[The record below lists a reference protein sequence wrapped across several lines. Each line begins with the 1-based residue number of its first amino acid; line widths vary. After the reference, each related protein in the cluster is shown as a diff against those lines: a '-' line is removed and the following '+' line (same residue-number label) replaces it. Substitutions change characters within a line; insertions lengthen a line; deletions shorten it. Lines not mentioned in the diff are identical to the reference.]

1 MVMVFWAR
9 EVRVMKEIRK
19 NNTAICMAVGKIKD
33 SNQACVII
41 VTMGRILKKIILNLP
56 NAVNQTYEVF
66 ETS

>member
-41 VTMGRILKKIILNLP
+41 VTMG
-56 NAVNQTYEVF
+56 
-66 ETS
+66 